1 MNGSSKENAMAETEK
16 PNWGNRIILLIF
28 GALAAVTIGATI
40 VATINEWGEGSVAG
54 ASAVEDLST
63 IEPGSEPTAQTPD
76 EVQDAQ

>member
-1 MNGSSKENAMAETEK
+1 MAETEK
-16 PNWGNRIILLIF
+16 PNWGN
-28 GALAAVTIGATI
+28 LAAVTIGATI

>member
-1 MNGSSKENAMAETEK
+1 VNGSSKENAMAETEK

>member
-1 MNGSSKENAMAETEK
+1 MAETEK

-28 GALAAVTIGATI
+28 GALAAITIGATI